1 MHKLT
6 PDLFP
11 EFVQLF
17 LKKLLTFGLPCGIIK
32 EKLRGGAKRPKG
44 TPCEVRKNFLK
55 YFQKTP

>member
-6 PDLFP
+6 PKFYP

-17 LKKLLTFGLPCGIIK
+17 SKKLLTFGLPCGIIK

-44 TPCEVRKNFLK
+44 NLAKSEKIF
-55 YFQKTP
+55 